1 MKCFFSHSFRF
12 VLTLYRMCIFCL
24 VTLRWIVLYIPDCFS
39 TDMTL
44 ILSMHLLVITLDRSP
59 CWNLNRAPVQLL
71 PPLKDMKVG
80 CVITAVFH
88 LICVH
93 PCVLSC
99 FSRVRLFAAL
109 WTVALQAPLSMGIHQ
124 ARILECVAMP
134 FSRGSSWPRDQTR
147 ASCIAGRFFTSWGTR
162 EVRISYTSTKFKKKK

>member
-1 MKCFFSHSFRF
+1 MHFLPCNFEMDCVVH
-12 VLTLYRMCIFCL
+12 L
-24 VTLRWIVLYIPDCFS
+24 DCFS

-134 FSRGSSWPRDQTR
+134 SSRGSSWCRDRTR
-147 ASCIAGRFFTSWGTR
+147 VSCLLHWEVVSLPPASPGKPFSPNMGVQI
-162 EVRISYTSTKFKKKK
+162 